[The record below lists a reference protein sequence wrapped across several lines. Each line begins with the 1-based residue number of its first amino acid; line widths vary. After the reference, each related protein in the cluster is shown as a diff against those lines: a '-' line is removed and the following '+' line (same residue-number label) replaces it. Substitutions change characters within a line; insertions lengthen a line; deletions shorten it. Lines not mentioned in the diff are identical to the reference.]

1 MLKVLIVDD
10 EYIMR
15 QGLKFMIDWEGGG
28 YSIVGEATNGD
39 EAMKLVRSLEP
50 DIIISDVVMP
60 VMDGVD
66 FTDAVH
72 SIYPKT
78 QIIILSG
85 YDNFEYVKHTLMNGV
100 VDYILKPALTP
111 DELRKVLSK
120 ATDRIPGYKRDEGK
134 GVTSHESKLEKYLLD
149 KEPFDFDE
157 FKKAYF
163 FGYYRLY
170 AVSVRNAHGGAT
182 DIWEAVYNKLT
193 RELHE
198 LQVIKYISVMLRGG
212 ETAVV
217 LFNYEMHDGP
227 SLKEIIKRINDSL
240 LLIYEG
246 TFGLVSRGFTDISK
260 LYEVYEEDIIKRLD
274 VSFYRPSEKL
284 MYAEED
290 KAEAGVHAKFD
301 FFKFNQFLTSKQ
313 SADAVSMLEVYND
326 ESLESRMDSYGL
338 KNQMKNLIYHFLDF
352 HGLSDVERENKRHSI
367 FSAIDSALD
376 IDAYSEAMSG
386 IFEELRSLVGETAS
400 ETDSRMDAMLSYIS
414 DNYKEDLKLE
424 DLASEFSFNYNYLST
439 YFTQHKKEGFSD
451 YLNRLRIEEA
461 CRLLESSD
469 IPISSIGMEVGYSDH
484 SYFSRVFKKLTGRTP
499 SDYRRGK
506 S

>member
-1 MLKVLIVDD
+1 MLKVLVVDD

-15 QGLKFMIDWEGGG
+15 QGLKFMIDWEGEG

-72 SIYPKT
+72 SIYPGT

-100 VDYILKPALTP
+100 VDYILKPTLTP
-111 DELRKVLSK
+111 EELRKVLDK
-120 ATDRIPGYKRDEGK
+120 AADRIPGYKKDENK
-134 GVTSHESKLEKYLLD
+134 GASSHERKLEGYLQD

-170 AVSVRNAHGGAT
+170 AVSAGKVNGGVT
-182 DIWEAVYNKLT
+182 DIWDAVYNKLT
-193 RELHE
+193 RELNE
-198 LQVIKYISVMLRGG
+198 LQVIKYISVMLRG
-212 ETAVV
+212 EIAVV
-217 LFNYEMHDGP
+217 LFNYEMHDIP

-240 LLIYEG
+240 LLIYDG
-246 TFGLVSRGFTDISK
+246 VFGLVSRGFTDISDI
-260 LYEVYEEDIIKRLD
+260 YEIYENDIIKKLD
-274 VSFYRPSEKL
+274 INFYRPADKL
-284 MYAEED
+284 IYAEED
-290 KAEAGVHAKFD
+290 KAGSGAHEKFD
-301 FFKFNQFLTSKQ
+301 FFKFNQLLEARQ
-313 SADAVSMLEVYND
+313 SAEAVSMIRSYND
-326 ESLESRMDSYGL
+326 KALESRMDSYGL

-352 HGLSDVERENKRHSI
+352 HGLSDAERENKRYVV
-367 FSAIDSALD
+367 FSAIDGALD
-376 IDAYSEAMSG
+376 IDAYREAMSR
-386 IFEELRSLVGETAS
+386 IFDELGSLAGETVS
-400 ETDSRMDAMLSYIS
+400 VTDERMESMLSYIS

-439 YFTQHKKEGFSD
+439 YFTQHKGEGFSD
-451 YLNRLRIEEA
+451 YLNRLRIGEA
-461 CRLLESSD
+461 CRLLEGSD
-469 IPISSIGMEVGYSDH
+469 IPISKIGMETGYSDH
-484 SYFSRVFKKLTGRTP
+484 SYFSRVFKKLTGMTP
-499 SDYRRGK
+499 SEYRRRK